1 MSIILEILMINCMKR
16 FILILSFVLAGVT
29 AISAQDLIVKK
40 NGEDQQAKILEV
52 GQNEIKYRKW
62 DNLEGPIYSMP
73 VSDILLIR
81 YENGTNEVFNK
92 KTSVPVYNGDANREV
107 SSAIMP
113 GMRYKDYHKLYKA
126 SDYVHVTGDR
136 YSPALGGVLS
146 FLIPGL
152 GQMVC
157 GEVGRGFSWF
167 GGAVACSVVM
177 GVGVGLTAGAVS
189 YDYYDEDMA
198 IAGLVLTLAGSISLL
213 SVDIAAI
220 VDGVKVA
227 KIKNMYQRDT
237 REMSSVKLDMSPYFA
252 IAPTGI
258 GSAAPVAGMSLR
270 LSF

>member
-1 MSIILEILMINCMKR
+1 MKR

-62 DNLEGPIYSMP
+62 DNLEGPIYSIP
-73 VSDILLIR
+73 VSEILLIR

-92 KTSVPVYNGDANREV
+92 KTYTPVYNGDSNREV
-107 SSAIMP
+107 SSSIMP

-126 SDYVHVTGDR
+126 SDYIHATGDR

-167 GGAVACSVVM
+167 GGAMACSVVM
-177 GVGVGLTAGAVS
+177 GVGAGLTAGA
-189 YDYYDEDMA
+189 YEEDMA

-237 REMSSVKLDMSPYFA
+237 REMSSVKLDMSPYFT

-258 GSAAPVAGMSLR
+258 SSAAPVAGMSLR